1 VKLDTFLI
9 AHNNQPLMTEGSSHG
24 TTIPQKQNQSKP
36 RRGRI
41 HFSDQSSTL
50 VPTACVLLL
59 AALIMLPVFIR
70 GFPAGFDAV
79 RHYRWT
85 AQFIDAIRDGALYPR
100 WLPTANNG
108 LGSPVPLYYPPLPFY
123 VSAAFAVVM
132 KDTLFGIELS
142 CWLALALSGLGMFVL
157 ARPMMTANASF
168 VAAAIYMAAPYHL
181 LDLYQGAT
189 VSEFWSLAWIPFL
202 LDALRRVV
210 AAPKPRATGYLAI
223 VYSMLLLT
231 HVPVSFLVTLTLPVF
246 ALLLTRDL
254 WALTRV
260 ALALGLGAGIAAIFV
275 VPVIFET
282 RYVGLFFKF
291 DYRDY
296 FLFEHLRVALTSTR
310 FPKDSSLSS
319 YLLDTELVA
328 FATLAL
334 FGVSSVIL
342 WLTDREV
349 LKWSA
354 TQKAVWLVTCGSFLM
369 STRLTAPIWKM
380 VPGLS
385 FLFYPWRWLVVAT
398 AGTAF
403 FAASCTRMIQRYPSW
418 RSLNITALALVIV
431 FSLSVSALMVWR
443 APYDRAALE
452 GGLGRRDARE
462 YRPVWWDGQVREE
475 SWQSPAHIESG
486 SCEVQA
492 IDDVGIKQ
500 NYLVSAKAESVV
512 TIRPLYFP
520 GWIARVDG
528 AKVQVAPSA
537 EGNIQLTIE
546 PGEHSVAL
554 SFEDT
559 WPRTLGKLVSALSF
573 ACFVFLFM
581 RPKNTPG

>member
-1 VKLDTFLI
+1 
-9 AHNNQPLMTEGSSHG
+9 MTEGPPDG
-24 TTIPQKQNQSKP
+24 TTIPQKQNQSKT
-36 RRGRI
+36 RRRRI
-41 HFSDQSSTL
+41 HFSGLSSTL
-50 VPTACVLLL
+50 VPTVCVLLL
-59 AALIMLPVFIR
+59 AVLIMLPVFIR

-85 AQFIDAIRDGALYPR
+85 AHFIDAIRDGALYPR

-108 LGSPVPLYYPPLPFY
+108 LGSPVPLYYPPFPFY
-123 VSAAFAVVM
+123 VSAAFGVVT
-132 KDTLFGIELS
+132 KNILLGIELS
-142 CWLALALSGLGMFVL
+142 CWLALALSGIGMFVL
-157 ARPMMTANASF
+157 ARPMMSSSASF

-210 AAPKPRATGYLAI
+210 AAPKQRAMGHLAF

-254 WALTRV
+254 RALTRV

-342 WLTDREV
+342 WLTSRSDQWAPKRR
-349 LKWSA
+349 A
-354 TQKAVWLVTCGSFLM
+354 TQRAVWVVTCGSFLM

-398 AGTAF
+398 AGTAL
-403 FAASCTRMIQRYPSW
+403 FAASCMRMIKRQPSW
-418 RSLNITALALVIV
+418 QSLNIAALALLIA

-452 GGLGRRDARE
+452 GGLARRDARE

-492 IDDVGIKQ
+492 LDDAGIKQ
-500 NYLVSAKAESVV
+500 NYLVRASSESVI
-512 TIRPLYFP
+512 TLRPLYFP
-520 GWIARVDG
+520 GWVARVDG
-528 AKVQVAPSA
+528 AKVQIAPSA

-546 PGEHSVAL
+546 PGEHSLAL

-559 WPRTLGKLVSALSF
+559 WPRTLSKLVSAISF
-573 ACFVFLFM
+573 ACVVFLFI
-581 RPKNTPG
+581 RRKKNAPG